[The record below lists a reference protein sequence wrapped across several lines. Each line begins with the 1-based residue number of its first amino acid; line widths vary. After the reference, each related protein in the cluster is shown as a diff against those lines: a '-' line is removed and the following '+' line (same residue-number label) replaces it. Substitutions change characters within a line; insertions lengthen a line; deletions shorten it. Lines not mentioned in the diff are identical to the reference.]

1 MEQKNWR
8 MGMSKKLIFV
18 IFLLISFV
26 PILYADVGTWTK
38 RITNHLKTGNIIEIE
53 SYLGL
58 HENFVFD
65 NNVKI
70 SLDSPDIFRIR
81 YDSRKDELDFRA
93 SFNEVCSIKAYGKKG
108 TLIAKESFY
117 SNKKY
122 PDAFGKSVAAM
133 VDSIDVECSSLSN
146 EKYLCAGDEIS
157 CKKDNEKLVV
167 YLVTPFSDSAKQ
179 FRTEVGMANCVDL
192 KAPCFSGWHPSWD
205 CPENDCHIMYCEPD
219 E

>member
-1 MEQKNWR
+1 M
-8 MGMSKKLIFV
+8 
-18 IFLLISFV
+18 
-26 PILYADVGTWTK
+26 
-38 RITNHLKTGNIIEIE
+38 
-53 SYLGL
+53 
-58 HENFVFD
+58 FD

-81 YDSRKDELDFRA
+81 YDSRKDELDFKA

-157 CKKDNEKLVV
+157 CKKNNEKLVIIGGALSDKALTLDEIKALAAIPSMDELRAK
-167 YLVTPFSDSAKQ
+167 LVGLLQAPAAKLA
-179 FRTEVGMANCVDL
+179 RVT
-192 KAPCFSGWHPSWD
+192 KAYS
-205 CPENDCHIMYCEPD
+205 EKEAA
-219 E
+219 